1 MSRPKHYSP
10 EIKRFI
16 VSALYH
22 EAKARGVPMTVLT
35 NELLTAGLQ
44 HTDGWQKAREAM
56 LLKDSSPPYQ
66 VTQPGHKLVGLFYL
80 SVKPQIKTR
89 KEKHDRHRSK
99 LQ

>member
-35 NELLTAGLQ
+35 NELLTASLQ
-44 HTDGWQKAREAM
+44 NTPGWQKAME
-56 LLKDSSPPYQ
+56 LQDSSTPYQ
-66 VTQPGHKLVGLFYL
+66 ITQPG
-80 SVKPQIKTR
+80 Q
-89 KEKHDRHRSK
+89 
-99 LQ
+99 Q

>member
-35 NELLTAGLQ
+35 NELLVTSLRDT
-44 HTDGWQKAREAM
+44 HGWQKAEAAM
-56 LLKDSSPPYQ
+56 QFNDSSLPYQ
-66 VTQPGHKLVGLFYL
+66 TK
-80 SVKPQIKTR
+80 
-89 KEKHDRHRSK
+89 
-99 LQ
+99 

>member
-35 NELLTAGLQ
+35 NELLVTSLQ
-44 HTDGWQKAREAM
+44 HTHGWQKAEAAM
-56 LLKDSSPPYQ
+56 QFKDSSPPYQ
-66 VTQPGHKLVGLFYL
+66 TK
-80 SVKPQIKTR
+80 
-89 KEKHDRHRSK
+89 
-99 LQ
+99 

>member
-44 HTDGWQKAREAM
+44 HTDGWQKAHEAM
-56 LLKDSSPPYQ
+56 LLKDSSPPYH
-66 VTQPGHKLVGLFYL
+66 TARRLILPKFTDKLSAGQR
-80 SVKPQIKTR
+80 P
-89 KEKHDRHRSK
+89 H
-99 LQ
+99 